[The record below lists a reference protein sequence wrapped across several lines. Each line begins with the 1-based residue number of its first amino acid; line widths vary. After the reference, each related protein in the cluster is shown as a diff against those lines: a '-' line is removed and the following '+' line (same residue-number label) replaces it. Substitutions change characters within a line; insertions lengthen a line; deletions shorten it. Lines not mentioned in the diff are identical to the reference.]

1 MLFSFNEEEDL
12 NDISRSSSQNQELN
26 VELDRFVDNQV
37 HFELYSSSSS
47 EEEEENKIESNPIKQ
62 IENKDSGSNEHIE
75 PVIDEFDKETQ
86 VNEQEIETVNND
98 FDLTKE
104 LSESSKESLNNE
116 GILEEFTK
124 GNRKKYIHV

>member
-1 MLFSFNEEEDL
+1 M

-37 HFELYSSSSS
+37 HFELHSSSSS
-47 EEEEENKIESNPIKQ
+47 EEEEENKIESNPVKL

-75 PVIDEFDKETQ
+75 PIIDEFDKETQ
-86 VNEQEIETVNND
+86 VNVQEIEAVDNN

-104 LSESSKESLNNE
+104 LSDSSKESLNNE
-116 GILEEFTK
+116 VILEELTK
-124 GNRKKYIHV
+124 GNRMNYLYV

>member
-1 MLFSFNEEEDL
+1 MLFFYEEDDL
-12 NDISRSSSQNQELN
+12 NDLSRSSSQNQELN

-47 EEEEENKIESNPIKQ
+47 EEEEENKIESNPVKL

-75 PVIDEFDKETQ
+75 PIIDECDKETQ
-86 VNEQEIETVNND
+86 VNVQEIEAVDNNL
-98 FDLTKE
+98 DLTKE
-104 LSESSKESLNNE
+104 LSESSIESLNNE

-124 GNRKKYIHV
+124 GNRVKYIHV

>member
-1 MLFSFNEEEDL
+1 MFFFYEEDDL

-47 EEEEENKIESNPIKQ
+47 EEEEENKIESNPVKL

-75 PVIDEFDKETQ
+75 PIIDEFDKETQ
-86 VNEQEIETVNND
+86 VNVQEIEDVDNN

-104 LSESSKESLNNE
+104 LSDSSKERLNNE
-116 GILEEFTK
+116 VILEELTK
-124 GNRKKYIHV
+124 GNRMNYLYV